1 MNKNCE
7 AFTRHKYFA
16 VTLVEKTEINNL
28 CHAAPGP
35 VMSQLS
41 SSRKPAH
48 VRILNHSVYTKHTW
62 LNLIVSTPLCT
73 YVNFIKLG
81 RLYTTNK

>member
-16 VTLVEKTEINNL
+16 VTLAEKTEINNL
-28 CHAAPGP
+28 CHATPGP

-48 VRILNHSVYTKHTW
+48 VRILNLSVYTKHTW
-62 LNLIVSTPLCT
+62 SRSGHAKRITLLSPSD
-73 YVNFIKLG
+73 
-81 RLYTTNK
+81 